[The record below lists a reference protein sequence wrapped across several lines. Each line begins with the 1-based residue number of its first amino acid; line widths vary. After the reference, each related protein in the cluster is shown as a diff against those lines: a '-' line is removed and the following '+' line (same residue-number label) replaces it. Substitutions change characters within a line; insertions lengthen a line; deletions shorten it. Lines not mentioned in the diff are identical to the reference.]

1 MENELEKGEKKKKKK
16 RGKVDTKRLEHF
28 ADVDNFRLTDGVKS
42 MHSMSIAHY
51 QWDVMM
57 DRLKTSTR

>member
-51 QWDVMM
+51 
-57 DRLKTSTR
+57 L